1 MNKLLGLLL
10 IINGLWMI
18 KEEKVGYDYYGI
30 YEVHG
35 IMLYIYTSP
44 LIFLG
49 IYFLFS
55 KAGNEKDDDNS

>member
-1 MNKLLGLLL
+1 
-10 IINGLWMI
+10 MI

-35 IMLYIYTSP
+35 IMLYLYTSP

-49 IYFLFS
+49 IYFIFS
-55 KAGNEKDDDNS
+55 KEKKDNDN

>member
-1 MNKLLGLLL
+1 MNKLLGILL
-10 IINGLWMI
+10 IINAVWMI

-35 IMLYIYTSP
+35 IMLYLYTSP

-49 IYFLFS
+49 IYFIFS
-55 KAGNEKDDDNS
+55 KEKKDNDN